1 MAKQDRAVRT
11 RQELICS
18 AAEVFDRRGFMSAS
32 LADISTGAGVSTGAL
47 NFHFSSKKELG
58 ETVQA
63 AAEES
68 LRYITT
74 ACTEA
79 RPSPLQTLIDA
90 THVLATQFGENV
102 VLRAGL
108 GLDNDAAWD
117 GGAELWLKWR
127 SWVRGMLTIAEYE
140 GNLADGVLP
149 DDACSTIM
157 AIVMGIESL
166 GRKDAALCSRCVVTR
181 FWTMVLPS
189 LASEETRTEIDAAGS
204 EVLARWDEHKRTGD
218 DVAGPLT
225 VARCD
230 TCVDERLPD
239 SHRR

>member
-1 MAKQDRAVRT
+1 
-11 RQELICS
+11 
-18 AAEVFDRRGFMSAS
+18 MSAS

-117 GGAELWLKWR
+117 GGADLWLKWR

-140 GNLADGVLP
+140 GNLAAGVLP
-149 DDACSTIM
+149 DDACATIM
-157 AIVMGIESL
+157 AIVMGLESL
-166 GRKDAALCSRCVVTR
+166 GRKDAALSSRRVVTR
-181 FWTMVLPS
+181 FWKMVLPG
-189 LASEETRTEIDAAGS
+189 LASEETRAKVDAAGS
-204 EVLARWDEHKRTGD
+204 EVVARWDEQVRTEGG
-218 DVAGPLT
+218 VMGRLA

-230 TCVDERLPD
+230 TCTEER
-239 SHRR
+239 

>member
-74 ACTEA
+74 ACTES
-79 RPSPLQTLIDA
+79 RPAPLQTLIDA

-127 SWVRGMLTIAEYE
+127 GWVRGMLTIAEYE
-140 GNLADGVLP
+140 GNLAPGVLP
-149 DDACSTIM
+149 DDACATIM
-157 AIVMGIESL
+157 AIVMGLETL
-166 GRKDAALCSRCVVTR
+166 GRKDHALCSRRVVTR
-181 FWTMVLPS
+181 FWKMMLPG
-189 LASEETRTEIDAAGS
+189 LASEETRAKLEAGGS
-204 EVLARWDEHKRTGD
+204 ESVARWDEHMRHADG
-218 DVAGPLT
+218 VVGRLT
-225 VARCD
+225 VKGCTGCA
-230 TCVDERLPD
+230 EEP
-239 SHRR
+239 

>member
-117 GGAELWLKWR
+117 GGADLWLKWR

-140 GNLADGVLP
+140 GNLAAGVLP
-149 DDACSTIM
+149 DDACATIM
-157 AIVMGIESL
+157 AIVMGLESL
-166 GRKDAALCSRCVVTR
+166 GRKDAALSSRRVVTR
-181 FWTMVLPS
+181 FWKMVLPG
-189 LASEETRTEIDAAGS
+189 LASEETRAKVDAAGS
-204 EVLARWDEHKRTGD
+204 EVVARWDEQVRTEGG
-218 DVAGPLT
+218 VMGRLA

-230 TCVDERLPD
+230 TCTEER
-239 SHRR
+239 

>member
-1 MAKQDRAVRT
+1 MTKQDRAVRT

-90 THVLATQFGENV
+90 THVLATQFEENV

-127 SWVRGMLTIAEYE
+127 GWVRGMLTIAEYE

-166 GRKDAALCSRCVVTR
+166 GRKDTALPSRRVVTR
-181 FWTMVLPS
+181 FWKMVLPS
-189 LASEETRTEIDAAGS
+189 LASERTRADIEASGS
-204 EVLARWDEHKRTGD
+204 EVVARWDERMRAGHS
-218 DVAGPLT
+218 VSGPL
-225 VARCD
+225 AAGRCAGR
-230 TCVDERLPD
+230 VDER
-239 SHRR
+239 

>member
-18 AAEVFDRRGFMSAS
+18 AAEIFDRRGFMSAS

-63 AAEES
+63 AAEEG

-74 ACTEA
+74 TCTEA

-90 THVLATQFGENV
+90 THVLATQLGENV

-108 GLDNDAAWD
+108 GLDNDAAWHD
-117 GGAELWLKWR
+117 GAELWLKWR

-140 GNLADGVLP
+140 GNLAAGVQP
-149 DDACSTIM
+149 DDACSIVM
-157 AIVMGIESL
+157 ATVMGIESL
-166 GRKDAALCSRCVVTR
+166 GRKDAALYSRRVVTR
-181 FWTMVLPS
+181 FWKMVLPS
-189 LASEETRTEIDAAGS
+189 LASQESRAKLDAGGS
-204 EVLARWDEHKRTGD
+204 EVVARWDEHTRAGD
-218 DVAGPLT
+218 GVAGPLT
-225 VARCD
+225 VARCG
-230 TCVDERLPD
+230 TRVDER
-239 SHRR
+239 

>member
-90 THVLATQFGENV
+90 THVLAAQFEENV

-117 GGAELWLKWR
+117 GGADLWLKWR
-127 SWVRGMLTIAEYE
+127 GWVRGMLTIAEYE
-140 GNLADGVLP
+140 GSLAAGVLP
-149 DDACSTIM
+149 EDACATIM
-157 AIVMGIESL
+157 AIVMGLESL
-166 GRKDAALCSRCVVTR
+166 GRKDSALCSRRVVTL
-181 FWTMVLPS
+181 FWKMVLPG
-189 LASEETRTEIDAAGS
+189 LASEESRAKIDAGGS
-204 EVLARWDEHKRTGD
+204 EVLARWDEHVRTEEG
-218 DVAGPLT
+218 VMGHLT
-225 VARCD
+225 ATRCD
-230 TCVDERLPD
+230 TCTDER
-239 SHRR
+239 